1 VLARGGRWTDDCRF
15 DGRSEVISG
24 EEDMAQ
30 STTWSHG
37 EVEPTPASEPHGRRR
52 DIEHDPGP
60 LFFLISMTAMPLTM
74 IVIAWLALA
83 MY

>member
-1 VLARGGRWTDDCRF
+1 
-15 DGRSEVISG
+15 
-24 EEDMAQ
+24 MAQ
-30 STTWSHG
+30 STTWTHG

-60 LFFLISMTAMPLTM
+60 AFFLISLTAIPLTM
-74 IVIAWLALA
+74 VGIAWLVMT